1 MKTLILITI
10 ITWSFGS
17 PLPNNNLSQIVGSPE
32 EAAILVYQDQPPDFI
47 AEPDQKAYRL
57 YEVDFDKTTI
67 NQINIP
73 KVSFAPCEPS
83 P

>member
-1 MKTLILITI
+1 MAHPLNDLINRAEKHTAV
-10 ITWSFGS
+10 
-17 PLPNNNLSQIVGSPE
+17 PLSQIVGSPE